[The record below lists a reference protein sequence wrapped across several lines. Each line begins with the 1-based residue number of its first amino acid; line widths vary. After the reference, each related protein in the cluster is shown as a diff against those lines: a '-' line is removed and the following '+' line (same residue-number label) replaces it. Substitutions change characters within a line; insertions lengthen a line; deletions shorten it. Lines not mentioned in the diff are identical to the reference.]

1 MVLTVFAREE
11 KRRWM
16 EEGVGVEKGGGG
28 GRLMVLEGDEELLQY
43 AVIYSPHGERA
54 GSTVSE

>member
-1 MVLTVFAREE
+1 
-11 KRRWM
+11 M
-16 EEGVGVEKGGGG
+16 EEGVGVEKGRGGG